1 LVIEICYSWII
12 SKAMPSCQKLIQRN
26 VKAKNKKNGI
36 MRKYA
41 GMQPGKEVAAAVFQY
56 LQRMKY

>member
-1 LVIEICYSWII
+1 
-12 SKAMPSCQKLIQRN
+12 LIQRN

-41 GMQPGKEVAAAVFQY
+41 GMQSGKEVAAAVFQY